1 MSIQVRLITPD
12 KIVWDTN
19 AEEIILPSVT
29 GQIGVLKNHATLI
42 TALEIGL
49 LRIKSENKWNLI
61 VLTGGFAEID
71 ENEVVVLVKKVEEI
85 KEEET
90 EEYLIGNIEKI
101 TAEMNSAET
110 EAEKIIKTQEVKI
123 ITSKL
128 QAKKN
133 Y

>member
-101 TAEMNSAET
+101 TTEMNSAET

>member
-1 MSIQVRLITPD
+1 MG
-12 KIVWDTN
+12 
-19 AEEIILPSVT
+19 ILPSVT

>member
-85 KEEET
+85 KEEE
-90 EEYLIGNIEKI
+90 NF
-101 TAEMNSAET
+101 
-110 EAEKIIKTQEVKI
+110 
-123 ITSKL
+123 
-128 QAKKN
+128 
-133 Y
+133 